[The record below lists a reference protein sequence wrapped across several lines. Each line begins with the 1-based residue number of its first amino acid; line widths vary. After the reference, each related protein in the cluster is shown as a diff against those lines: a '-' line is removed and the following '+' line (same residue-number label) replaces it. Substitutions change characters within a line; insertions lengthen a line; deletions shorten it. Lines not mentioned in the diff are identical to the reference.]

1 MLLSLLLI
9 ALLTGAGWW
18 LAEATAIGRQLG
30 TTLLVLFLGLLTTNL
45 FGWRADAAAEAVV
58 SGPLTSLAI
67 ALLLMAVDLR
77 RVWPGAQ
84 RLLQPFATS
93 VLAAVLGTGLGAW
106 LLGGRLGADLPAL
119 SGLFT
124 ATFSG
129 GSLNFV
135 SVARTLQPPEGLVL
149 VATAADHVVFSL
161 WFLISLALG
170 RRQRPITAGALS
182 VAAAGPAPAASP
194 EQIASS
200 AAWAP
205 ASDRHRDLLSRAGG
219 VALLWGVVIVVISE
233 AATGV
238 LQNWWPGTP
247 GILVL
252 TSIAL
257 AAAQLPA
264 LSRLQLSYPLGLLLI
279 QPFFTVIG
287 LNSPVEGL
295 LGEGRWVFALAN
307 LIVAV
312 QALVVLLV
320 GRWRHWGL
328 ADSLVGCQAA
338 VGGPSTALALAG
350 ALHRPDLALPS
361 VAIGLLGYVVGTYL
375 GLTMAGLLGG

>member
-45 FGWRADAAAEAVV
+45 FGWKAEAAAEALVT
-58 SGPLTSLAI
+58 GPLTSLAI
-67 ALLLMAVDLR
+67 ALLLLAVDLR

-84 RLLQPFATS
+84 RLLQPFATA

-170 RRQRPITAGALS
+170 RRHRAHPAESLSATAGAEPS
-182 VAAAGPAPAASP
+182 ASS

-200 AAWAP
+200 AAWDP
-205 ASDRHRDLLSRAGG
+205 ASARPRDLLSRAGG

-238 LQNWWPGTP
+238 LQNWWPGAP

-264 LSRLQLSYPLGLLLI
+264 LSQLRLSYPLGLLLI

-287 LNSPVEGL
+287 LNSPVQGL
-295 LGEGRWVFALAN
+295 LGEGRWVFALAS

-350 ALHRPDLALPS
+350 ALQRPDLALPS

-375 GLTMAGLLGG
+375 GLVMAGLLAG